1 MNILKRDKN
10 IFYLYLLVGGV
21 FGAQSL
27 EALPS
32 SAITFYLKETL
43 GMSPS
48 QLMYVSTII
57 SLVWLVKMVYGYF
70 IDQFL
75 SPKFWMIFS
84 IIGSLGISIYFGIN
98 QIIALPLLIG
108 LLFFNSW
115 TEALRSTGA
124 GGIICGEGKTHN
136 ITGKLASIRT
146 GSEVVASILTGI
158 AGGWIAQNASY
169 HFGYICLIPIYLILL
184 IIVCLYKSPEKE
196 SDCLK
201 CLNAATCP
209 KYVFSRDIVHSCHTH
224 AMGIKPTF
232 AETIKS
238 YKSVFANKQFL
249 FICLFLFLYQYSPSF
264 GTPLFYVERDS
275 FKWSRMFFGILDS
288 ICAAVSISGII
299 FYFKFSKKLDMKKW
313 ITSFVFIGACTA
325 LAYLYFT
332 PVSAIIYSIVFSI
345 MGMLISLIVL
355 DFMAQSSIK
364 GKEAVSFAVL
374 CSVTNLAGTC
384 STLSGAWLFPRIG
397 LAPLILISSI
407 TSFMCLPL
415 IPRIFKK

>member
-1 MNILKRDKN
+1 
-10 IFYLYLLVGGV
+10 
-21 FGAQSL
+21 
-27 EALPS
+27 
-32 SAITFYLKETL
+32 
-43 GMSPS
+43 
-48 QLMYVSTII
+48 
-57 SLVWLVKMVYGYF
+57 
-70 IDQFL
+70 
-75 SPKFWMIFS
+75 
-84 IIGSLGISIYFGIN
+84 
-98 QIIALPLLIG
+98 
-108 LLFFNSW
+108 
-115 TEALRSTGA
+115 
-124 GGIICGEGKTHN
+124 
-136 ITGKLASIRT
+136 
-146 GSEVVASILTGI
+146 
-158 AGGWIAQNASY
+158 
-169 HFGYICLIPIYLILL
+169 
-184 IIVCLYKSPEKE
+184 
-196 SDCLK
+196 
-201 CLNAATCP
+201 
-209 KYVFSRDIVHSCHTH
+209 
-224 AMGIKPTF
+224 MGIKPTF